1 MWESAKKGD
10 AAVLISEISDMKTG
24 QVTQV
29 FQKNPVPEY
38 EVGRVDMVWN
48 STVYVSGFSRGQQL
62 LLTIL

>member
-38 EVGRVDMVWN
+38 EVGPAI
-48 STVYVSGFSRGQQL
+48 VSVLMIWCGIVQY
-62 LLTIL
+62 IYYM